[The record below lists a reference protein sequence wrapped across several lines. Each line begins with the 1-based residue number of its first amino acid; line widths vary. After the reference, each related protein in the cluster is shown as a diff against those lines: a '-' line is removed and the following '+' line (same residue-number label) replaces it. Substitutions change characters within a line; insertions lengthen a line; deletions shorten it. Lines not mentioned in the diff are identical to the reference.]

1 MNCMED
7 KEMNI
12 TLKLNGTMTS
22 IIGPTNSGK
31 TTFLKK
37 LCHQIP
43 NESLM
48 IDEVCIQEYDITFL
62 KNNIVVVFD
71 DNQYN
76 CDYVAE
82 ELYFYLHQLG
92 YRIDEIT
99 KKIEAIAKYF
109 KIEDLLDMRIDM
121 LPVEKRILIKII
133 SFLIIKPKIF
143 ALDNLFGYL
152 SERKVQEI
160 IKYCKNNQI
169 TLLYVTSKS
178 DEMLLSDDVIIM
190 HNYKA
195 ILCENVKNVL
205 DGNTILPYMGIKL
218 PFIVDL
224 SHNLI
229 LYELVDKIYYD
240 KRKLVDKLWKL

>member
-1 MNCMED
+1 MNSIED

-12 TLKLNGTMTS
+12 TLKLNGIITS

-37 LCHQIP
+37 LCHRIK
-43 NESLM
+43 NASIT
-48 IDEVCIQEYDITFL
+48 IDEVCISEYDITFL

-71 DNQYN
+71 DNFYH

-82 ELYFYLHQLG
+82 ELYYYLRQLG

-99 KKIEAIAKYF
+99 KKIEVISKVF
-109 KIEDLLDMRIDM
+109 KIEDMLDMRIDM
-121 LPVEKRILIKII
+121 LSVEHRILVKIL
-133 SFLIIKPKIF
+133 SYLIIKPKIF

-152 SERKVQEI
+152 SEKRIQEI
-160 IKYCKNNQI
+160 IKYCRNNQI
-169 TLLYVTSKS
+169 SLIFATSKS
-178 DEMLLSDDVIIM
+178 DELLLSDEVIIM

-195 ILCENVKNVL
+195 ILCADVKSVL
-205 DGNTILPYMGIKL
+205 NGNTILPYMGIKL

-240 KRKLVDKLWKL
+240 KRKLVDKLWK